1 MPPHRL
7 IEGSEYMKTL
17 NTIQKLARLGKILS
31 KIAFVFS
38 VIGAV
43 GSVVGIISMALGAWK
58 LQLGGISLHSI
69 LQTEA
74 GVTVG
79 TVYASMA
86 VALILCTGEAVLAW
100 FAKHYFEHELADGTP
115 FCFQGAKELMRL
127 GILTVCI
134 PIGTQSIAGI
144 VHSVL
149 EHTLEGV
156 APFEPGSS
164 GSFVLGI
171 MFLVMSLL
179 CRYGAEL
186 REYTQTV

>member
-1 MPPHRL
+1 
-7 IEGSEYMKTL
+7 MKTL
-17 NTIQKLARLGKILS
+17 NTIQKLSKLGKILS

-38 VIGAV
+38 VIGVV
-43 GSVVGIISMALGAWK
+43 GSIVGIISMAMGAWK
-58 LQLGGISLHSI
+58 LQLGGITLHSI

-74 GVTVG
+74 GVTLG

-86 VALILCTGEAVLAW
+86 AALILCAGEAVLAW

-115 FCFQGAKELMRL
+115 FCTQGAKELMRL
-127 GILTVCI
+127 GILTICI
-134 PIGTQSIAGI
+134 PIGTQILAEI
-144 VHSVL
+144 VHTVL

-156 APFEPGSS
+156 APFEPSS
-164 GSFVLGI
+164 GSSFTLGI

-186 REYTQTV
+186 REYTQMA